1 MSQVWLIITQHVIT
15 LDYLEMRKN
24 AQDNKQEL
32 KNSMNKSKRPDT
44 METVLFAIALLQRI
58 PRHKKITASELRDQL
73 SDAGIER
80 DLRTIQR
87 QLEMLSRYF
96 GIDCDKRSKPYG
108 YSWFKCS
115 TGLALP
121 ILSRQESL
129 LLALAEQQLAHLLP
143 SSLMKSM
150 ESFFSQA
157 DYDLSS
163 KNEAS
168 KEREWLSKVRVVSE
182 TQPLITPEIQ
192 SDIFEEVSN
201 ALYRNQWL
209 NVEYCNSSGKITD
222 KDVMPLGLALQ
233 GTRLYLVC
241 RFHGYDEERSLALH
255 RIQHAK
261 ASNLT
266 FERPTDF
273 DLQQYD
279 ANGQFGFGHGERIT
293 LTFIVSKNSGFH
305 LLEYKLSK
313 DQTVKDLGDELE
325 ITATVVDSAQLD
337 WWLNGFGDD
346 VRDVSKEPVNPER
359 DSIYEDV
366 LLFILEKQKV
376 SPSAIQRTFSISYNR
391 ATKIVDEMEQL
402 GIVSAMSSNGKREIL
417 LMT

>member
-1 MSQVWLIITQHVIT
+1 MLN
-15 LDYLEMRKN
+15 N
-24 AQDNKQEL
+24 ALDNKQEL
-32 KNSMNKSKRPDT
+32 KIEPNKSKRPDT
-44 METVLFAIALLQRI
+44 METVLFVIALLQRI
-58 PRHKKITASELRDQL
+58 PRHKKITASELREQL

-80 DLRTIQR
+80 DLRTVQR
-87 QLEMLSRYF
+87 QLEILSPHF

-108 YSWFKCS
+108 YSWFKGS
-115 TGLALP
+115 TGLGLP
-121 ILSRQESL
+121 ILSGQESL
-129 LLALAEQQLAHLLP
+129 LLALAEQQLAQLLP
-143 SSLMKSM
+143 TSLMKSM

-163 KNEAS
+163 KNEAT

-182 TQPLITPEIQ
+182 TQPLITPLIQ
-192 SDIFEEVSN
+192 PDIFDEVSN

-209 NVEYCNSSGKITD
+209 NVEYRNSSGKITHR
-222 KDVMPLGLALQ
+222 DVMPLGLAQQ

-241 RFHGYDEERSLALH
+241 RFQGYDEERTLALH

-266 FERPTDF
+266 FERPADF

-279 ANGQFGFGHGERIT
+279 ANGQFGFGHGDLIT
-293 LTFIVSKNSGFH
+293 LTFIIQKYRGAH

-313 DQTVKDLGDELE
+313 DQTVKNLGDELE
-325 ITATVVDSAQLD
+325 ITATVVDSARLD

-346 VRDVSKEPVNPER
+346 VRDISKEPVSPER

-366 LLFILEKQKV
+366 LLLILEKQKV
-376 SPSAIQRTFSISYNR
+376 SPSLIQRTFSIGYNR
-391 ATKIVDEMEQL
+391 AERIVAEIEQL
-402 GIVSAMSSNGKREIL
+402 GIVSAMRSNGKREIL
-417 LMT
+417 VMA